1 MKNSIKCC
9 YMFRFN
15 KTIIRQP
22 MVFALLKLQY
32 WRQLKP
38 KHVGAFIVIFNINFN
53 LSKAN

>member
-1 MKNSIKCC
+1 MKNYNKCS
-9 YMFRFN
+9 YVIRFN

-22 MVFALLKLQY
+22 MVFASLKLQY